1 MISIKTYKEKV
12 GNNVFN
18 NMMCEHCSSKE
29 DVYQVEI
36 NPIYNSR
43 LVRVYLCK
51 KCLQDLKKQIE
62 NIE

>member
-1 MISIKTYKEKV
+1 MISIKEFKELVNGKS
-12 GNNVFN
+12 FN

-51 KCLQDLKKQIE
+51 KCLQDLKKQLE

>member
-1 MISIKTYKEKV
+1 MINIKIYKEKA
-12 GNNVFN
+12 GNNTFN

-36 NPIYNSR
+36 NPLYNSR
-43 LVRVYLCK
+43 LVRAYLCK